1 MTNIK
6 DFIDYINKNKYY
18 ILFLIFIIHYLYWTS
33 NIGADDRLRT
43 LIAIYGSFSILL
55 GFYNAY
61 STTIVQETTV
71 INNQILY
78 LNQLFQNITQSI
90 STFFLSNKEMK
101 YYYDELLNDI
111 PNTDE
116 TIRNYNLEQILT
128 NNILINVDGLI
139 NYIDSFKITTGTTVQ
154 IKVMEE
160 KLLKLL
166 TKFFKSKIFNQNWVY
181 FKQSLAL
188 RWTIDYM
195 YMNFDR

>member
-1 MTNIK
+1 MNNIK
-6 DFIDYINKNKYY
+6 DLVKYINKNKYF
-18 ILFLIFIIHYLYWTS
+18 ILFFVFIIHYLYWTS
-33 NIGADDRLRT
+33 HIGSDERLRT

-61 STTIVQETTV
+61 STTLVQETTV

-90 STFFLSNKEMK
+90 SSFFTTNREMK

-111 PNTDE
+111 ENTDN
-116 TIRNYNLEQILT
+116 TIRNYNLEQIIT
-128 NNILINVDGLI
+128 NSILINIDGLI
-139 NYIDSFKITTGTTVQ
+139 NYIDSFKITTGSTVQ

-166 TKFFKSKIFNQNWVY
+166 KKFFKSKIFNQNWVH
-181 FKQSLAL
+181 FKKNLAL
-188 RWTIDYM
+188 RWTIDYI
-195 YMNFDR
+195 YMNFNL